1 MKKNQNCSMNSNSN
15 NNYNN
20 NKNFKKKKLTC
31 NNGELNL
38 LSLVDL
44 NISLHYLKI
53 ILKNLITN

>member
-1 MKKNQNCSMNSNSN
+1 MNSNSN